1 MPKAIKGD
9 YNISTDLRTL
19 NQDEM
24 KNYIFIDKIGVFELY
39 NRINTEIKLINNCDY
54 ILGYYALN
62 NRFKKVAKIY
72 FNKIDN
78 YYEVDTI
85 YVSKD
90 FRGSGIASKLYTY
103 FAKNLNYSILS
114 SDMQRFGA
122 RRLWSKLSKNP
133 NLTIDVIDFNNKE
146 ILENNIIIN
155 HGTKDEEFDN
165 RFWSYNNDKRYI
177 RFILKSLNAKI

>member
-19 NQDEM
+19 DQDEM
-24 KNYIFIDKIGVFELY
+24 KNYIFTDKIHTFELY

-62 NRFKKVAKIY
+62 NQFKKVAKIY

-122 RRLWSKLSKNP
+122 RKLWSKLSKNP
-133 NLTIDVIDFNNKE
+133 NLTINAIDFNNKE

-165 RFWSYNNDKRYI
+165 RFWSYNNDKKNI
-177 RFILKSLNAKI
+177 RFILKSTNAKI